1 LSSPISDL
9 ESSSPRPRSG
19 LSSAAPKT
27 RLLIADDH
35 AVLRSGLRVLLDA
48 QPDMEVV
55 GEAADGAEAVREA
68 LALRPQVVLMDVA
81 MTGEGGLEATRR
93 IREQAPEVKV
103 LVLSMYDDESYLRR
117 ALEAGA
123 SGYALKRAADTELLS
138 AIRAVVRDEVYLHPA
153 LTRLLVADLLG
164 RDLASPRVARPE
176 ISPLSEREVEVLRL
190 VALGHTNQEIADTLY
205 LSVKTVESYKGRL
218 MEKLGLR
225 GRAALVRY
233 AVEAGLLAH
242 QGSG

>member
-1 LSSPISDL
+1 VV
-9 ESSSPRPRSG
+9 RSG
-19 LSSAAPKT
+19 RSGTTPKA

-48 QPDMEVV
+48 QPDMEVI

-68 LALRPQVVLMDVA
+68 LSLRPDVVLMDVA

-153 LTRLLVADLLG
+153 LTRVLVADLLG
-164 RDLASPRVARPE
+164 RDASSPRPVRPDS
-176 ISPLSEREVEVLRL
+176 SPLSEREVEVLRL
-190 VALGHTNQEIADTLY
+190 VALGHTNQEIADSLY

-242 QGSG
+242 

>member
-1 LSSPISDL
+1 MKI
-9 ESSSPRPRSG
+9 
-19 LSSAAPKT
+19 
-27 RLLIADDH
+27 RLLLADDH
-35 AVLRSGLRVLLDA
+35 ALLRSGLRMLLDA

-55 GEAADGAEAVREA
+55 AEASDGESAVRET
-68 LALRPQVVLMDVA
+68 LAVRPDIVLMDVA

-93 IREQAPEVKV
+93 IKQRAPGIKV

-123 SGYALKRAADTELLS
+123 SGYALKRAADTDLLS
-138 AIRAVVRDEVYLHPA
+138 AIRAVARDEVYLHPA
-153 LTRLLVADLLG
+153 LTRVLVSDLLG
-164 RDLASPRVARPE
+164 RDPTGQPARPE
-176 ISPLSEREVEVLRL
+176 SPHLTEREVEVLRL
-190 VALGHTNQEIADTLY
+190 VALGHTNQEIADSLY

-233 AVEAGLLAH
+233 AVEAGLLAY
-242 QGSG
+242 

>member
-1 LSSPISDL
+1 MSSPISDL
-9 ESSSPRPRSG
+9 ENRSPAFRPG
-19 LSSAAPKT
+19 LAGTSPKT

-48 QPDMEVV
+48 QPDMEVI

-68 LALRPQVVLMDVA
+68 LALRPDVVLMDVA

-93 IREQAPEVKV
+93 IREQAPQIKV

-117 ALEAGA
+117 ALEVGA
-123 SGYALKRAADTELLS
+123 SGYALKRAADTDLLS
-138 AIRAVVRDEVYLHPA
+138 AIRAVARDEVYLHPA
-153 LTRLLVADLLG
+153 LTRVLVTDLLKREPFG
-164 RDLASPRVARPE
+164 PPPLRPDA
-176 ISPLSEREVEVLRL
+176 PHLSEREVEVLRL
-190 VALGHTNQEIADTLY
+190 VALGHTNQEIADSLY

-242 QGSG
+242 

>member
-1 LSSPISDL
+1 MPETGPPTPDA
-9 ESSSPRPRSG
+9 RP
-19 LSSAAPKT
+19 LI
-27 RLLIADDH
+27 RLLLADDH
-35 AVLRSGLRVLLDA
+35 AVLRSGLRMLLDA
-48 QPDMEVV
+48 QPDMQVV

-68 LALRPQVVLMDVA
+68 LQSHPDVVLMDVA
-81 MTGEGGLEATRR
+81 MAGEGGLDATRK
-93 IREQAPEVKV
+93 IKQQAPDIKV

-138 AIRAVVRDEVYLHPA
+138 AIRAVARDEIYLHPA
-153 LTRLLVADLLG
+153 LTRVLVGGLLQ
-164 RDLASPRVARPE
+164 RDGASAAARPE
-176 ISPLSEREVEVLRL
+176 APRLSEREVEVLRL

-233 AVEAGLLAH
+233 AVDAGLVTY
-242 QGSG
+242 

>member
-1 LSSPISDL
+1 VDPI
-9 ESSSPRPRSG
+9 
-19 LSSAAPKT
+19 
-27 RLLIADDH
+27 RLLIVDDH
-35 AVLRSGLRVLLDA
+35 AVLRSGLRVLLNA

-55 GEAADGAEAVREA
+55 GEASDGAEAVEEA
-68 LALRPQVVLMDVA
+68 VRLRPTVVLMDVA
-81 MTGEGGLEATRR
+81 MSGEGGLEATAR
-93 IREQAPEVKV
+93 IKQQAPEIKV

-123 SGYALKRAADTELLS
+123 SGYALKRAADTDLLS
-138 AIRAVVRDEVYLHPA
+138 AIRAVARDEVYLHPA
-153 LTRLLVADLLG
+153 LTRVLVSDLLK
-164 RDLASPRVARPE
+164 RDSFNPPPTRPNT
-176 ISPLSEREVEVLRL
+176 PNLSERESEVLRL
-190 VALGHTNQEIADTLY
+190 VALGHTNQEIADSLY

-242 QGSG
+242 